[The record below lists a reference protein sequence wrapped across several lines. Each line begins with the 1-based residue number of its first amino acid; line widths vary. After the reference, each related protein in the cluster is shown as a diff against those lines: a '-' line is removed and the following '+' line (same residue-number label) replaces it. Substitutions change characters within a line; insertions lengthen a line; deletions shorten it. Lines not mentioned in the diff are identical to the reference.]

1 MRQHGLKSSAT
12 IAADTTRCR
21 FNRKSDAPFC
31 AKIVIRRASR
41 EFALLKNC
49 RKKAQKN
56 QKSLFGFCVFLRL
69 FIKMSF
75 ETVNY
80 KLNESVAIIKMNRP
94 DALNALSLQLTK
106 DLGEAIKKAVEDKAR
121 AIVLTGEGRAFC
133 SGGDLREMQMMWQ
146 KEGRIEAF
154 LEEPLKALHD
164 VILLIRQTPIPF
176 VAAVQGVC
184 AGAGT
189 NFALACDIIFAS
201 ENATFNEAFVRIGLS
216 PDCGGSF
223 FLPRAVG
230 EKLAAELFM
239 TGDTLT
245 AERAEKIGMI
255 NRVVA
260 AESLMEEAMKMA
272 QKLAVAPTGSI
283 GRIKQMLNASFSN
296 DLNAQLDMEH
306 VSQIAS
312 GKSNDFK
319 EGVQAFF
326 EKRQPNFTGT

>member
-1 MRQHGLKSSAT
+1 M
-12 IAADTTRCR
+12 
-21 FNRKSDAPFC
+21 
-31 AKIVIRRASR
+31 
-41 EFALLKNC
+41 
-49 RKKAQKN
+49 
-56 QKSLFGFCVFLRL
+56 SL
-69 FIKMSF
+69 
-75 ETVNY
+75 ETVKFEMNGA
-80 KLNESVAIIKMNRP
+80 VAIITLNRP

-106 DLGEAIKKAVEDKAR
+106 DLREAIRKAVDGKAR
-121 AIVLTGEGRAFC
+121 AVILTGEGRAFC
-133 SGGDLREMQMMWQ
+133 SGGDLREMQAMWQ

-164 VILLIRQTPIPF
+164 VILLIRETPIPF

-189 NFALACDIIFAS
+189 NFALACDIVFAA

-230 EKLAAELFM
+230 EKLAAEIFM
-239 TGDTLT
+239 TGETLT
-245 AERAEKIGMI
+245 AEKALQIGMI

-260 AESLMEEAMKMA
+260 AENLMEETMKMA
-272 QKLAVAPTGSI
+272 KKLSLAPTASI
-283 GRIKQMLNASFSN
+283 GRIKEMLNASFSN
-296 DLNAQLDMEH
+296 DLQKQLDLEH
-306 VSQIAS
+306 QMQIES